1 MKTQYKR
8 PNAGRIGGGC
18 ASTPADRLA
27 VASVLDTYKQF
38 AQPSIHAGYSPIQG
52 VENAK

>member
-1 MKTQYKR
+1 MR
-8 PNAGRIGGGC
+8 SSAP
-18 ASTPADRLA
+18 PPDFW
-27 VASVLDTYKQF
+27 ASVLDTYKQF